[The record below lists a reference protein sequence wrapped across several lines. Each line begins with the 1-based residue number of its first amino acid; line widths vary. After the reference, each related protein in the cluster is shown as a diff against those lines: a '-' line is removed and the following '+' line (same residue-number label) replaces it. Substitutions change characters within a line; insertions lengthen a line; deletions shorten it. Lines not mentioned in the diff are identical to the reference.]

1 MKVFNSIINFLK
13 TPFKTFIKKDMSRFS
28 FYNRDLATNETI
40 FSAVSMLSNAIASAP
55 VGVYKDG
62 EKLKPYEHELARL
75 FKYGPNPRMSMF
87 DFIKIM
93 EVNRCTKGAA
103 YAIKEYGYA
112 GKIEGLW
119 VMNSDYVTPIL
130 EKDSNELYYE
140 IRDSGGVKYI
150 HNSHM
155 IAINYLTTDGYTPIN
170 PIDVLRNTIDYDREI
185 KEFSLNQMQNGL
197 KANIVIKLK
206 TTLNQDDLN
215 LYNDMMSKFQKNG
228 ILYVDGGKEFQEL
241 KNASF
246 IDPNV
251 AAVEQITV
259 ERVERVYSMIGKLIK
274 GSSKS
279 SNSDSED
286 LLYMKDAILP
296 VIRMY
301 EQEFTRKCLA
311 YDIQNED
318 IEVKFSMNGY
328 ARAQMNV
335 RGAFYQI
342 MFRNSIMT
350 VNEIRALEELPPVK
364 GGNQRYLSRDLCPA
378 DLYEE
383 FIENE
388 INSKSKSI

>member
-1 MKVFNSIINFLK
+1 MRVFNSIINFLK
-13 TPFKTFIKKDMSRFS
+13 TPFKYFIKKDMSRFS

-87 DFIKIM
+87 AFIKIM

-103 YAIKEYGYA
+103 YAIKQYGYA
-112 GKIEGLW
+112 GEIEGLW

-197 KANIVIKLK
+197 KANIVIKLQSK
-206 TTLNQDDLN
+206 LNKDELDT
-215 LYNDMMSKFQKNG
+215 YNEMMSKFQKNG
-228 ILYVDGGKEFQEL
+228 ILYVDSGKEFQEL
-241 KNASF
+241 KNSSF

-388 INSKSKSI
+388 INSKNKSI